1 MTALGFGVL
10 TSYPSIKVAPSNT
23 NIFSSVV
30 FDNSNDDLLYTV
42 AESLLVKLL

>member
-1 MTALGFGVL
+1 MTALGFGVVPV
-10 TSYPSIKVAPSNT
+10 PSIKVTPSNT